1 MADSITPLDTLKTR
15 VKEFT
20 IQRNWEQF
28 HSPKEICNAL
38 TIEAAELLQLFLWSN
53 GPSST
58 QKLEQKR
65 EAVEDEAADVLYWLL
80 QLSWQH
86 NIDLSKALENKMLKN
101 ERKYPVELSKGNTR
115 KYTELV

>member
-1 MADSITPLDTLKTR
+1 MNDSATTLDALKTR
-15 VKEFT
+15 VQEFT
-20 IQRNWEQF
+20 KQRSWEQF

-38 TIEAAELLQLFLWSN
+38 SIEAAELLQLFLWSD
-53 GPSST
+53 GPSSI

-65 EAVEDEAADVLYWLL
+65 EAVQDETADVLYWLL

-101 ERKYPVELSKGNTR
+101 EQKYPVALSKGNTR